1 MPVVPGHI
9 GPSARE
15 LALPK
20 IPSPCVDV
28 CKFKIEGRCLG
39 CAMTKKQKKAFR
51 GLKGEKKK
59 LKFIAKLMGQQRA
72 IGRHD
77 YWRRV
82 YLRKCAK
89 KGVKPP
95 LAA

>member
-1 MPVVPGHI
+1 M
-9 GPSARE
+9 A
-15 LALPK
+15 K

-28 CKFKIEGRCLG
+28 CKFKHEGRCLG

-51 GLKGEKKK
+51 RLKGDRKK
-59 LKFIAKLMGQQRA
+59 LKFIARLMKEQQA

-82 YLRKCAK
+82 YLKKCAK
-89 KGVKPP
+89 KGIRPP